1 MLYRTARRVHRSR
14 NSRAPVI
21 FAAFRVKS
29 FRFQWPADLVTS
41 WAFEMETIILGW
53 YVMVHTGSVLWVTA
67 FASLQSL
74 GTLAAPMFGVL
85 GDRLGGRI
93 VLCAMRTVYAVLA
106 AVLTLLAVGGWLT
119 PAWVL
124 VIAAV
129 SGIVR
134 ANDLVLR
141 NTLIAETMPSTSLV
155 GALGLSRA
163 TADSARV
170 MGALAGAGLSTWL
183 GIGGSYVFVVSCYVA
198 SFSLTLGT
206 ARRLPVPDPS
216 ESTPEAAP
224 GAVALRAPRPSRWRD
239 LVDGLV
245 RVGTTPE
252 LLAMMLLAFL
262 INVTAYPI
270 SGGLLPYVARSV
282 FHVGA
287 TGLGWLAASFA
298 LGGLLGSLVTVLTGG
313 LRRPER
319 ATFVGSA
326 VWYALLLGFG
336 HAPTLSAGLLA
347 LFAAGF
353 VQNLAMLSMTTTL
366 LAAAGEGYRG
376 RIMGVRMLAVYGYP
390 LGLMLLGF
398 LIERLGYR
406 LTISAA
412 VATGVVFTFL
422 IAMRWRASVWEGTTA
437 ASAPQRV

>member
-1 MLYRTARRVHRSR
+1 
-14 NSRAPVI
+14 VI
-21 FAAFRVKS
+21 FDAFRVRS

-53 YVMVHTGSVLWVTA
+53 YVMVNTGSVLWVTG
-67 FASLQSL
+67 FGSLQSL

-93 VLCAMRTVYAVLA
+93 VLCAMRTIYAMLAVVLLVLA
-106 AVLTLLAVGGWLT
+106 VEGWLT

-134 ANDLVLR
+134 SNDLVLR
-141 NTLIAETMPSTSLV
+141 NTLIAETMPSASLV

-170 MGALAGAGLSTWL
+170 MGALAGAGLSAWL
-183 GIGGSYVFVVSCYVA
+183 GIGGSYVCVVSCYVA

-206 ARRLPVPDPS
+206 ARRRPVPDPS
-216 ESTPEAAP
+216 DATPLLTAPAPANPTKTAAP
-224 GAVALRAPRPSRWRD
+224 GAVVARMPRQSRWRD

-270 SGGLLPYVARSV
+270 SGGLLPYVARQV

-298 LGGLLGSLVTVLTGG
+298 LGGLLGSIITVLTGG

-319 ATFVGSA
+319 VTFVGTA

-336 HAPTLSAGLLA
+336 HAHTFNVGLLA
-347 LFAAGF
+347 LFAAGV

-390 LGLMLLGF
+390 LGLLLLGF
-398 LIERLGYR
+398 LIERMGYR

-412 VATGVVFTFL
+412 VMVGLSFTLL
-422 IAMRWRASVWEGTTA
+422 IAVRWRASVWEGTTA
-437 ASAPQRV
+437 TSAPQRV

>member
-1 MLYRTARRVHRSR
+1 M
-14 NSRAPVI
+14 I
-21 FAAFRVKS
+21 FAAFRVRS

-53 YVMVHTGSVLWVTA
+53 YVMVNTGSVLWVTA
-67 FASLQSL
+67 FGSLQSL

-93 VLCAMRTVYAVLA
+93 VLCAMRTIYAVLA
-106 AVLTLLAVGGWLT
+106 VVLMLLAAGGWLT

-124 VIAAV
+124 VVAAV

-134 ANDLVLR
+134 SNDLVLR
-141 NTLIAETMPSTSLV
+141 NTLIAETMPSGSLV

-198 SFSLTLGT
+198 SFILTRGT
-206 ARRLPVPDPS
+206 ARRRPIPDPS
-216 ESTPEAAP
+216 DTPTPMTAPVTATPTATAAS
-224 GAVALRAPRPSRWRD
+224 GAVAVRAPGPSRWRD

-245 RVGTTPE
+245 RVATTPE

-262 INVTAYPI
+262 INVTAYPL
-270 SGGLLPYVARSV
+270 SGGLLPYVAREV

-298 LGGLLGSLVTVLTGG
+298 LGGLLGSIVTVVTGG

-319 ATFVGSA
+319 VTFVGTA

-336 HAPTLSAGLLA
+336 HAHTFNVGLLA

-390 LGLMLLGF
+390 LGLVALGF

-406 LTISAA
+406 LTISGA
-412 VATGVVFTFL
+412 VVTGLVFTFL
-422 IAMRWRASVWEGTTA
+422 IAVRWRASVWDRRA
-437 ASAPQRV
+437 AVTSVPQRV

>member
-1 MLYRTARRVHRSR
+1 M
-14 NSRAPVI
+14 I
-21 FAAFRVKS
+21 FAAFRVRS

-53 YVMVHTGSVLWVTA
+53 YVMVNTGSVLWVTA
-67 FASLQSL
+67 FGSLQSL

-93 VLCAMRTVYAVLA
+93 VLCAMRTIYAVLA
-106 AVLTLLAVGGWLT
+106 VVLLVLAAAGWLT

-134 ANDLVLR
+134 SNDLVLR
-141 NTLIAETMPSTSLV
+141 NTLIAETMPSASLV

-198 SFSLTLGT
+198 SFILTLGT
-206 ARRLPVPDPS
+206 ARRRPVPDPS
-216 ESTPEAAP
+216 ESTPTAAR
-224 GAVALRAPRPSRWRD
+224 GAVSLRAPRPSRWRD

-270 SGGLLPYVARSV
+270 SGGLLPYVARQV

-287 TGLGWLAASFA
+287 TGFGWLAASFA
-298 LGGLLGSLVTVLTGG
+298 LGGLLGSIITVLTGG

-319 ATFVGSA
+319 VTFVGTA

-336 HAPTLSAGLLA
+336 HAHTFNVGLLA
-347 LFAAGF
+347 LFAAGV

-390 LGLMLLGF
+390 LGLLLLGF
-398 LIERLGYR
+398 LIERMGYR

-412 VATGVVFTFL
+412 VATGLIFTFL
-422 IAMRWRASVWEGTTA
+422 IAMRWRASIWEGTTA
-437 ASAPQRV
+437 TSAPQRV

>member
-1 MLYRTARRVHRSR
+1 M
-14 NSRAPVI
+14 
-21 FAAFRVKS
+21 
-29 FRFQWPADLVTS
+29 PA
-41 WAFEMETIILGW
+41 G
-53 YVMVHTGSVLWVTA
+53 
-67 FASLQSL
+67 
-74 GTLAAPMFGVL
+74 
-85 GDRLGGRI
+85 
-93 VLCAMRTVYAVLA
+93 
-106 AVLTLLAVGGWLT
+106 
-119 PAWVL
+119 
-124 VIAAV
+124 
-129 SGIVR
+129 
-134 ANDLVLR
+134 
-141 NTLIAETMPSTSLV
+141 SLV
-155 GALGLSRA
+155 GALGFSRA

-183 GIGGSYVFVVSCYVA
+183 GIGGSYVFVGSCYVV
-198 SFSLTLGT
+198 SFALTLGT
-206 ARRLPVPDPS
+206 ARRRPIPDPS
-216 ESTPEAAP
+216 AAPTLMTAPITATPTAAP
-224 GAVALRAPRPSRWRD
+224 GAVAARAPGPSRWRD

-245 RVGTTPE
+245 RVATTPE

-270 SGGLLPYVARSV
+270 SGGLLPYVAREV

-287 TGLGWLAASFA
+287 PGLGWLAASFA
-298 LGGLLGSLVTVLTGG
+298 LGGLLGSMVTVVTGG

-319 ATFVGSA
+319 VTVVGTA

-336 HAPTLSAGLLA
+336 HAHTFNVGLLA

-390 LGLMLLGF
+390 LGLVALGF

-412 VATGVVFTFL
+412 VVAGLVFTFL
-422 IAMRWRASVWEGTTA
+422 IAARWRASVWDRRAVA
-437 ASAPQRV
+437 ASVPQGV